1 MKKQFLWIVL
11 IIILCLPAVW
21 ALFQPG
27 FFSSHDGE
35 WMVIRLTDFHRSLRD
50 GQFPVRFAGRLNH
63 GYGYPVFNF
72 LYPFSFYL
80 TEFFHLL
87 GFSFVN
93 SIKVVFILSFLLS
106 GIFMFLW
113 TKNHWGKLGGL
124 ISALVYVY
132 TPYRF
137 LDVYVRGSLGE
148 AVAFIFPPIIFLSID
163 RLRKKRH
170 KIDLIIGALALAAL
184 ITSHNT
190 MAMFFTG
197 LTVAYIFFL
206 KEKKSIIYYLP
217 RRVKAGLLST
227 IFFGLLL
234 SCFFWLPALLE
245 KKHVIFGQV
254 LISNFFVHFP
264 TLRQLLVPSWGY
276 GPSLPLSDQD
286 TLSFQ
291 IGTFNLLVFI
301 LVSVLMLI
309 KSKFR
314 KKKEIKFFFL
324 IFLVSFF
331 LMTKHSYFFWRVL
344 LVYNFIQF
352 PWRLLSLTTFST
364 AFLAGALIKFWPQK
378 FKKITAFFF
387 IVFLLILNRSY
398 IKPEYHVVKD
408 ESFYT
413 TNEATT
419 TVANEYMPVWV
430 KDHPQK
436 RAENKIEI
444 LKGKGKIE
452 DLVVKS
458 NKISFLVRLEE
469 ESLIQINT
477 IYYPGWQVFVDNQD
491 WDFDFE
497 NKYGLIQFSLPKD
510 SHEIVVIF
518 KETVLRKTANIISLI
533 SLVFLFGVAVKE
545 YVQKKKK
552 K

>member
-11 IIILCLPAVW
+11 IIILCFPAVW

-87 GFSFVN
+87 GFSFIS
-93 SIKVVFILSFLLS
+93 SIKVVFILSFFLS

-113 TKNHWGKLGGL
+113 TKNHWERLGGL

-163 RLRKKRH
+163 RLKKRRNRT
-170 KIDLIIGALALAAL
+170 DLIIGALVLAAL
-184 ITSHNT
+184 IASHNT
-190 MAMFFTG
+190 MAMLFLG
-197 LTVAYIFFL
+197 LIIAYIFFL
-206 KEKKSIIYYLP
+206 KEKKSVICYLLSIIY
-217 RRVKAGLLST
+217 
-227 IFFGLLL
+227 FGLLL

-245 KKHVIFGQV
+245 KKYVIFDQV

-264 TLRQLLVPSWGY
+264 VLKQLLVPSWGY

-291 IGTFNLLVFI
+291 IGTVNLLVFI
-301 LVSVLMLI
+301 LVGILVL
-309 KSKFR
+309 R
-314 KKKEIKFFFL
+314 KPKVRKNKEILFFVICFL
-324 IFLVSFF
+324 LSTF
-331 LMTKHSYFFWRVL
+331 LMTKHSYFFWRAL
-344 LVYNFIQF
+344 FVYNFIQF

-378 FKKITAFFF
+378 FKKIVAFLF
-387 IVFLLILNRSY
+387 IVFLLILNRNY
-398 IKPEYHVVKD
+398 IAPEHYIVKD
-408 ESFYT
+408 EFFYA

-452 DLVVKS
+452 NLAVKS

-477 IYYPGWQVFVDNQD
+477 IYYPGWRVFVDNQD
-491 WDFDFE
+491 WGFDFE
-497 NKYGLIQFSLPKD
+497 NKYGLIQFSLPKGN
-510 SHEIVVIF
+510 HEIVVSF
-518 KETVLRKTANIISLI
+518 KETAFRKTANIISLV
-533 SLVFLFGVAVKE
+533 SLVFLLGVAVKE
-545 YVQKKKK
+545 HVQKKKK